1 MVTTPTATPTAT
13 TASTRTASTRI
24 ASRARPGASAP
35 ATSSTRDLL
44 LDTAERLYAERGLA
58 QVSNR
63 QIAEAAG
70 QANNSVVAYHVGT
83 KADLVAALCARQAE
97 PVARATREMVAALR
111 GTDATTRDHVA
122 SLVAPFVRL
131 LAARGQPSWTA
142 RFAAQVLADPVY
154 GPRLLWQAELTAAHR
169 EASAAAWS
177 AAPPVP
183 PEVVDLRL
191 QMMRIVVVHTCAE
204 QEGAAAARG
213 ATADWARV
221 EAALVDAVT
230 GMLLAPV
237 GAGHA
242 GPRATSGVADI
253 PDPAG
258 APRHR
263 HRAQRPARIGR

>member
-1 MVTTPTATPTAT
+1 MVTSPAPT
-13 TASTRTASTRI
+13 R
-24 ASRARPGASAP
+24 
-35 ATSSTRDLL
+35 STRDLL

-83 KADLVAALCARQAE
+83 KADLVAALCARQAG
-97 PVARATREMVAALR
+97 PVEQATRAMVAALR
-111 GTDATTRDHVA
+111 GTDAGPRDHVA

-131 LAARGQPSWTA
+131 LAARGREAGHGQPSWAA

-154 GPRLLWQAELTAAHR
+154 GPRTLWRAELTAAHR

-183 PEVVDLRL
+183 AEVVELRL

-213 ATADWARV
+213 TTVDWAGV

-237 GAGHA
+237 GAGQP
-242 GPRATSGVADI
+242 GTRATPGIAEL
-253 PDPAG
+253 PDPVDP
-258 APRHR
+258 PRHR
-263 HRAQRPARIGR
+263 RRAQRPARIGR